1 MALLGPNG
9 GGKSTTVK
17 VASACCRPLAGDVRY
32 AGRSVLGISA
42 EEAAALG
49 VCTIPEG
56 RGVFANLTVREN
68 LWLATG
74 TGVAPRA
81 VEEAAFARFPLLGDR
96 RNQLAGSMSG
106 GEQQMLALSRAL
118 ATDPAV
124 LLLDELS
131 MGLAPMIVGQIYE
144 TVAQLVE
151 EGISVLVAEQFA
163 RTVLPIADVAAV
175 MLNGRIT
182 AVGSPADIAADLETA
197 YLGGMTTMTSTP
209 ETGATDRSAAFAAAV
224 SERKLSAAR
233 RLSRQGRP
241 HAGHRLHDR
250 RESSARSWPT
260 TPLAKPQ
267 TTVATSGTQILAH
280 GVPRVHGRRHRPLR
294 RRRRSPGCC
303 GCGCSAS
310 SWRARTGWTS

>member
-1 MALLGPNG
+1 MSETLAGALGVLPEELLAPPVLELVGVRASYGPIEVLHGVDLTVRAGQVVALLGPNG

-17 VASACCRPLAGDVRY
+17 VACGLLPLTSGELRY
-32 AGRSVLGISA
+32 GGRKVDGISA
-42 EEAAALG
+42 QDTARLG

-56 RGVFANLTVREN
+56 RGIFANLSVREN

-74 TGVAPRA
+74 TGVSRA
-81 VEEAAFARFPLLGDR
+81 AIEEAAFGRFPILGDR

-131 MGLAPMIVGQIYE
+131 MGLAPMIVSQMYD

-175 MLNGRIT
+175 MLQGRVT
-182 AVGSPADIAADLETA
+182 AVGSPAEIDADLSTT
-197 YLGGMTTMTSTP
+197 YLGG
-209 ETGATDRSAAFAAAV
+209 
-224 SERKLSAAR
+224 
-233 RLSRQGRP
+233 
-241 HAGHRLHDR
+241 
-250 RESSARSWPT
+250 
-260 TPLAKPQ
+260 
-267 TTVATSGTQILAH
+267 
-280 GVPRVHGRRHRPLR
+280 
-294 RRRRSPGCC
+294 
-303 GCGCSAS
+303 
-310 SWRARTGWTS
+310 

>member
-1 MALLGPNG
+1 VSISELASTDEVLAATAPVLELTGVRAAYGPIEVLHGVDLAVHSGQVVALLGPNG
-9 GGKSTTVK
+9 GGKSTAVK
-17 VASACCRPLAGDVRY
+17 IAAGLMAPTHGDVRY
-32 AGRSVLGISA
+32 AGRSVTGISA
-42 EEAAALG
+42 EEAARLG

-74 TGVAPRA
+74 TGVERNR
-81 VEEAAFARFPLLGDR
+81 VEEAAFSRFPVLGDR

-144 TVAQLVE
+144 TVAQLVA

-182 AVGSPADIAADLETA
+182 AVGSPADIAADLSTA
-197 YLGGMTTMTSTP
+197 YLGG
-209 ETGATDRSAAFAAAV
+209 
-224 SERKLSAAR
+224 
-233 RLSRQGRP
+233 
-241 HAGHRLHDR
+241 
-250 RESSARSWPT
+250 
-260 TPLAKPQ
+260 
-267 TTVATSGTQILAH
+267 
-280 GVPRVHGRRHRPLR
+280 
-294 RRRRSPGCC
+294 
-303 GCGCSAS
+303 
-310 SWRARTGWTS
+310 